1 MCRVQNAFQI
11 CLSKFKLPFKINFYA
26 ATLRRRRRSADPRR
40 SAYEIGTRD
49 KTAMVGEEGSAAAAV
64 AAGLEEAGR
73 EAEAVKGAGATEG
86 GEQSEI
92 SIDKDVCV
100 ICIGSCIESFLSAW
114 RKSV

>member
-1 MCRVQNAFQI
+1 M
-11 CLSKFKLPFKINFYA
+11 
-26 ATLRRRRRSADPRR
+26 
-40 SAYEIGTRD
+40 
-49 KTAMVGEEGSAAAAV
+49 

-73 EAEAVKGAGATEG
+73 EAEAVKGAGATEV